1 MGSVIRESIKSSFA
15 SYLGLLIGTI
25 NIIFLYTK
33 FFTPQELGLTRVLQ
47 DSTILLVAFA
57 QLGSPSIII
66 RFFPKFADKT
76 NNNNGFLPFITT
88 YALVGFIIFTLLFI
102 GLQSV
107 YFSFYQQKSPLIV
120 EYSLYII
127 PLVFGMIFI
136 NVMESH
142 LVIQN
147 KLFFPT
153 FIREVFLRISNT
165 IAIILFAIG
174 IINFTMFINLMV
186 LSYFLAV
193 TFLVIYTKVKGSLY
207 LKPTF
212 DVFKVTKFTSIFK
225 YGLFT
230 VLGGIGFLLSNK
242 IDILM
247 LPAYRGLKDTAI
259 YTIALFIATII
270 EIPKKN
276 LIRAALPALSFA
288 INKNDIRGM
297 DNIYKKT
304 SINLFIPGL
313 LIFLIIWLNIDDIFM
328 IIPNGDLYIAGKT
341 VLFIFLISRIVDLL
355 TGVNSEIILYSKY
368 YYYGLVLIVALGV
381 LTVVT
386 NMIFIPIYGMLGA
399 ALASAL
405 SLLIYLA
412 FAVILIWAKFH
423 TQPFNKNTVKA
434 FIIFILI
441 WIIAWGI
448 RNIWDNIALA
458 QVKNFIDL
466 IKVIS
471 GILLKSLIL
480 SLIFIYTFVK
490 LKVSEDFSGVVFLI
504 LNKLKGIFKI

>member
-33 FFTPQELGLTRVLQ
+33 FLTPQELGLTRVLQ

-76 NNNNGFLPFITT
+76 KNNNGFLPFIIT
-88 YALVGFIIFTLLFI
+88 YSLMGFIIFTLLFI

-136 NVMESH
+136 NVLESH

-193 TFLVIYTKVKGSLY
+193 VFLVIYTKVKGSLY

-212 DVFKVTKFTSIFK
+212 DVIKITKFTSICK

-242 IDILM
+242 IDVLM

-288 INKNDIRGM
+288 INKNDAKAM

-328 IIPNGDLYIAGKT
+328 IIPNGEL
-341 VLFIFLISRIVDLL
+341 
-355 TGVNSEIILYSKY
+355 
-368 YYYGLVLIVALGV
+368 
-381 LTVVT
+381 
-386 NMIFIPIYGMLGA
+386 
-399 ALASAL
+399 
-405 SLLIYLA
+405 
-412 FAVILIWAKFH
+412 
-423 TQPFNKNTVKA
+423 
-434 FIIFILI
+434 
-441 WIIAWGI
+441 
-448 RNIWDNIALA
+448 
-458 QVKNFIDL
+458 
-466 IKVIS
+466 
-471 GILLKSLIL
+471 
-480 SLIFIYTFVK
+480 
-490 LKVSEDFSGVVFLI
+490 
-504 LNKLKGIFKI
+504 